1 MLQSHLFSAGPVIYP
16 LLLCSILTLALV
28 VERLLSLLRYRAQVD
43 KVTLL
48 GFDVGRVDAGARGGL
63 LQGLSLLNQQRQLPK
78 NLRDEVVSVWLS
90 EQRQILLARTRWL
103 MLIGTLAP
111 LMGLLGTVFGI
122 ITMFQ
127 ELAHQ
132 TGPVT
137 PAMLASGMWQAMAT
151 TAAGLVIAIPALAA
165 AQSFSIWGDFR
176 LDEMAKCLNRCSL
189 NLETAFDAQAT
200 QPCALAEN
208 DSAQVAA

>member
-28 VERLLSLLRYRAQVD
+28 VERLLSLLRYRAQVGQ
-43 KVTLL
+43 VTLL

>member
-1 MLQSHLFSAGPVIYP
+1 MLQSHLLTAGPIIYP
-16 LLLCSILTLALV
+16 LLLCSVLALALV
-28 VERLLSLLRYRAQVD
+28 IERLLALVGYRAQVRHSALVSFEQGSLST
-43 KVTLL
+43 KKTNGLIHGLTLL
-48 GFDVGRVDAGARGGL
+48 NEHRR
-63 LQGLSLLNQQRQLPK
+63 QQK
-78 NLRDEVVSVWLS
+78 VLRDEVISVWLT

-127 ELAHQ
+127 EVAHQ

-151 TAAGLVIAIPALAA
+151 TAAGLIVAIPALAA
-165 AQSFSIWGDFR
+165 ASIFSIWGDHR
-176 LDEMAKCLNRCSL
+176 LEEMAKCLNRCSL
-189 NLETAFDAQAT
+189 KLEATPELASSKPVVVTEQSNTQA
-200 QPCALAEN
+200 
-208 DSAQVAA
+208 AA

>member
-1 MLQSHLFSAGPVIYP
+1 MLQSHLLTAGPVIYP
-16 LLLCSILTLALV
+16 LLFCSVLTLALV
-28 VERLLSLLRYRAQVD
+28 VERLLSLLSYRAKVGQVA
-43 KVTLL
+43 L
-48 GFDVGRVDAGARGGL
+48 GEFDVGQVKIAAGKGL
-63 LQGLSLLNQQRQLPK
+63 LKGLSLLNQQRSLPK
-78 NLRDEVVSVWLS
+78 DLRDEVISVWLG

-127 ELAHQ
+127 EVAHQ

-151 TAAGLVIAIPALAA
+151 TAAGLVVAIPAVAA

-176 LDEMAKCLNRCSL
+176 LEEMAKCLNRCSL
-189 NLETAFDAQAT
+189 KLETAPDTRRT
-200 QPCALAEN
+200 QHVSVEN
-208 DSAQVAA
+208 GRAQVAA

>member
-1 MLQSHLFSAGPVIYP
+1 MLQSHLLTAGPVIYP
-16 LLLCSILTLALV
+16 LIVCSVLTLALV
-28 VERLLSLLRYRAQVD
+28 VERLLSLVRYRAKVDQVA
-43 KVTLL
+43 LL
-48 GFDVGRVDAGARGGL
+48 AFDTGSVKASIGKGL
-63 LQGLSLLNQQRQLPK
+63 VQGLALLNEQRHQPK
-78 NLRDEVVSVWLS
+78 KLRDEMISLWLG

-127 ELAHQ
+127 EVAHQ

-165 AQSFSIWGDFR
+165 AQSFSIWGDHR
-176 LDEMAKCLNRCSL
+176 LEEMVKCLNRCSL
-189 NLETAFDAQAT
+189 KLETTSGLVRAKPLAAT
-200 QPCALAEN
+200 QDDRAP
-208 DSAQVAA
+208 VAA

>member
-1 MLQSHLFSAGPVIYP
+1 MLQSHLLTAGPVIYP

-28 VERLLSLLRYRAQVD
+28 VERLFSLLRYRAQVGSESLQSFEQGS
-43 KVTLL
+43 VSA
-48 GFDVGRVDAGARGGL
+48 GVGKGLQQGL
-63 LQGLSLLNQQRQLPK
+63 LLLNQQRQQPK
-78 NLRDEVVSVWLS
+78 ALRDEVISVWLG
-90 EQRQILLARTRWL
+90 EQRQLLLARTRWL

-127 ELAHQ
+127 EVAHQ

-137 PAMLASGMWQAMAT
+137 PAMLAAGMWQAMAT
-151 TAAGLVIAIPALAA
+151 TAVGLVIAIPALAA

-189 NLETAFDAQAT
+189 NLEVALDTRASQS
-200 QPCALAEN
+200 CALAEN

>member
-1 MLQSHLFSAGPVIYP
+1 MLQSHLLNAGPVIYP

-43 KVTLL
+43 KVTLQ
-48 GFDVGRVDAGARGGL
+48 GFDVGRVETDARGGL
-63 LQGLSLLNQQRQLPK
+63 LQGLSLLNQQRHLPK
-78 NLRDEVVSVWLS
+78 NLRDEVVSVWLG

-127 ELAHQ
+127 EVAHQ

-176 LDEMAKCLNRCSL
+176 LDEMTKCLNRCSL
-189 NLETAFDAQAT
+189 NLEAAVDSQVAKPQAV
-200 QPCALAEN
+200 AEN